1 MDMIRDLWEV
11 EMILDYS
18 CGPSISSQKDTPE
31 TGRGEGGVEMEA
43 KADHKPGQAKV
54 GKSQNPESP

>member
-1 MDMIRDLWEV
+1 
-11 EMILDYS
+11 MILDYS